1 MGSHRKLRSAMK
13 IVGAVRCLGIIF
25 LFIVLSGCVAG
36 QTLQLDYTAEYP
48 GTRKSGTV
56 VGVDVKDKRPFV
68 VDGRKKPSY
77 VGHYRAG
84 FGNTWDVHT
93 DDGEALATIIAR
105 DLSADLGTLGFKV
118 ANDLTATRIIGVTIV
133 DWNFDSYINAK
144 VWYECL
150 VSVRDQA
157 GNALANT
164 TIKDESRIEGSVMV
178 GPKYAVE
185 REMPK
190 VYRSVI
196 RKMVRENSSILQ
208 ALER

>member
-1 MGSHRKLRSAMK
+1 MEIARVTRYLWVVSLS
-13 IVGAVRCLGIIF
+13 ILLG
-25 LFIVLSGCVAG
+25 GCVAG
-36 QTLQLDYTAEYP
+36 QTLKLDYTAEQP
-48 GTRKSGTV
+48 SMRTSGTV
-56 VGVDVKDKRPFV
+56 VNVDVKDKRPFV
-68 VDGRKKPSY
+68 VDGSKKPSY

-93 DDGEALATIIAR
+93 DSGEALATIMAR

-118 ANDLTATRIIGVTIV
+118 SSDLTATRTVGVTIV
-133 DWNFDSYINAK
+133 NWNFDSYINAK
-144 VWYECL
+144 VWYECF

-157 GNALANT
+157 GHVLAQT
-164 TIKDESRIEGSVMV
+164 TLKDESRIEGSVMV

-190 VYRSVI
+190 IYRSVI
-196 RKMVRENSSILQ
+196 RKMVRENSSVLQ